1 MFLVTT
7 LKKARFLSCL
17 LSILFIS
24 IKIVVKTNIKVIKTT
39 LKCIFYN
46 MRGTGIF
53 WGKKDR
59 EGILVSPFEI
69 GFGTVYTIPMK
80 KFGIRYPDGVEPSH
94 TVVCYH
100 KILFD
105 ADYLG
110 RGRHQI
116 NFNKS
121 QNNDRLLKDYFF
133 YIHLKSRY
141 CFKVLSKKTW

>member
-1 MFLVTT
+1 
-7 LKKARFLSCL
+7 
-17 LSILFIS
+17 
-24 IKIVVKTNIKVIKTT
+24 
-39 LKCIFYN
+39 
-46 MRGTGIF
+46 MRGTGVF
-53 WGKKDR
+53 W

-69 GFGTVYTIPMK
+69 VYTIPMK

-94 TVVCYH
+94 TDVCYH

-110 RGRHQI
+110 RGRHPI

-121 QNNDRLLKDYFF
+121 QNNDKLLKYYFF

-141 CFKVLSKKTW
+141 CFKVSSKKNMVKCLKGHFHGFAHVRARMTAVVSHSKEIHPGNLS